1 LLLEVGLHAES
12 SLDNGRV
19 KDLLLLL
26 GVRLIFSHL
35 DREGI
40 LVRIIV
46 QVDEAIVKQET
57 RIAFLAVGVVDLLTA
72 LNVLQCLDDEALAFI
87 RVSPAGLARTL
98 VIKHISIRNKAVC
111 LNTLNVNAKD
121 ATSDHHANLRVLLQ
135 TELTVV
141 LHLVANGVVVLL
153 DVPDLFTDLV
163 LEGATFEPRS
173 LLLRVE
179 NGEVIEGLGQDI
191 DVLIKE

>member
-1 LLLEVGLHAES
+1 MLLEVGLHAES

-26 GVRLIFSHL
+26 GVRLIFSHF

>member
-1 LLLEVGLHAES
+1 MLLEVGLHAES